1 MAKPIRNPFRFGD
14 PVEGDYY
21 LPRPELTNSI
31 RQFIENRIHVILIG
45 PRRFGKTSFVLNFLK
60 EQESRA
66 QTCLFVDVFNVTS
79 HKDFLQQMIRAL
91 RSKRGWGDKLKDW
104 VSHIPKLRPKL
115 SADVDPT
122 TGQSTFSLSTEL
134 SADQDI
140 KDTIQD
146 VLSGL
151 QGLGDSVVMAIDEFQ
166 RISELEDHGWLEA
179 TLRTQMQQLK
189 NTSFLFTGSRKS
201 VIYEMINNPTRPF
214 FRSCQSV
221 DFPAFGEEFTDWI
234 IDRFASVGIQC
245 ERGAISELRSFVQDT
260 PNYIQMACFHLVA
273 AGIADVTKRSIKE
286 VLRTIVKQNSY
297 AYQTILNSL
306 TSIQQ
311 RSLRLCAQESQQIFS
326 KDFLEKYEI
335 PNAPTLASSI
345 KSLKDKQLL
354 DEGTAKGK
362 VFFDDPLFAI
372 WLKNEFD

>member
-1 MAKPIRNPFRFGD
+1 MTKPARNPFRFGD

-21 LPRPELTNSI
+21 LPRPALSGSI

-60 EQESRA
+60 EQENRS
-66 QTCLFVDVFNVTS
+66 QTCLFVDIFNVTS

-91 RSKRGWGDKLKDW
+91 RSKRGWGNKLKEF
-104 VSHIPKLRPKL
+104 VSQIPKLRPKL
-115 SADVDPT
+115 VTDIDPT
-122 TGQSTFSLSTEL
+122 TGQPTFSLSTEL
-134 SADQDI
+134 VADQDI

-146 VLSGL
+146 MLSGL
-151 QGLGDSVVMAIDEFQ
+151 QGLGDSVIIAIDEFQ
-166 RISELEDHGWLEA
+166 RISELEDNGWLEA

-189 NTSFLFTGSRKS
+189 NVSFLFTGSRKS
-201 VIYEMINNPTRPF
+201 VIHEMINNPTRPF

-221 DFPAFGEEFTDWI
+221 DFPAFGEEFTDWV
-234 IDRFASVGIQC
+234 IDRFASVDIRC
-245 ERGAISELRSFVQDT
+245 EREAISELRAFVQDT

-273 AGIADVTKRSIKE
+273 EGITDVTKNSIQT
-286 VLRTIVKQNSY
+286 VLQTIVKQNSY

-306 TSIQQ
+306 TPLQQ
-311 RSLRLCAQESQQIFS
+311 RVLRLCAKETQQIFS
-326 KDFLEKYEI
+326 KEFLEKYEI
-335 PNAPTLASSI
+335 PSSPSLASSI

-372 WLKNEFD
+372 WLRNEFD